1 MIQRRHIEND
11 SNETINRVIKGTEE
25 ALAILNLIFKCLSAV
40 LKITVKP
47 LVAWKKL
54 GFAWKND
61 RESRGKT
68 TVLMVLWSRSL
79 LPCNSTGWQVTSY
92 S

>member
-1 MIQRRHIEND
+1 MKNQQGMIQRRHIEND

-47 LVAWKKL
+47 LVA
-54 GFAWKND
+54 
-61 RESRGKT
+61 
-68 TVLMVLWSRSL
+68 
-79 LPCNSTGWQVTSY
+79 
-92 S
+92 